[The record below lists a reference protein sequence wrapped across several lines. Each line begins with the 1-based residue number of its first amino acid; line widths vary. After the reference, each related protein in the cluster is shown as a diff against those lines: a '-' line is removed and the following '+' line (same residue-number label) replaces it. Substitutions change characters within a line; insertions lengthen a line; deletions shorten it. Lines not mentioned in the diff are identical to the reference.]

1 MYLRHM
7 HALVVEGDGGTGHRE
22 LRVIVSDMRPMTKDT
37 HSTPTKLEAATLH
50 HINKG
55 LSPLSS
61 HSSHLR
67 GEVVHINAVVALRFR
82 RQAEIG
88 GCVVQART
96 YRVCICASCQLRRVT
111 GSTPRTCGS
120 IVHSE
125 KILSVLVVLCLIT
138 ISFFCARNR
147 KALGTCSSSALLL
160 TIASRIRAS
169 SAAISFC

>member
-1 MYLRHM
+1 MHLRHM
-7 HALVVEGDGGTGHRE
+7 HALVVEGDGGTGHGE
-22 LRVIVSDMRPMTKDT
+22 LRVIVSEMRPITKDT
-37 HSTPTKLEAATLH
+37 HSTSTKLEAATLH

-96 YRVCICASCQLRRVT
+96 YCVCICASCQLRPTRHRQHAAHLRQHRP
-111 GSTPRTCGS
+111 SREDSERPRS
-120 IVHSE
+120 
-125 KILSVLVVLCLIT
+125 SVPDYNFIFLR
-138 ISFFCARNR
+138 AKQN
-147 KALGTCSSSALLL
+147 SAGYLL
-160 TIASRIRAS
+160 
-169 SAAISFC
+169 